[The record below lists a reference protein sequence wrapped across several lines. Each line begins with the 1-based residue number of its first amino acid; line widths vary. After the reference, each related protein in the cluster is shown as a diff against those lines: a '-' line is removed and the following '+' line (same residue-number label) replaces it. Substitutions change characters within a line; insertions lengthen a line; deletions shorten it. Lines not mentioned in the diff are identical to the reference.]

1 MACFFMGKCYIVS
14 KHKLGAEKMKVGFI
28 GLGTMGFPMTE
39 NLLKAGYEVW
49 VFSRSR
55 GPIEAAVQLGA
66 HEAKNAKSVA
76 EKVDIALTCLPMPDT
91 VEQIYFGE
99 EGLLA
104 GAHEGLILIDH
115 STVSPEL
122 NQRIAKAAWEKG
134 IDFLDAPVSGG
145 PMGAKAGT
153 LTIMCGGNEETFKR
167 ALPVFQAMGKNIFH
181 VGPVGSGSVAKLV
194 NNLLVGIHTVAL
206 SEAFLLGTK
215 AGVDPHI
222 LHEIIKVSTG
232 HSYMIDRTIDL
243 IQDRDFVQR
252 FSINLLYKDMKLA
265 SSLAEQLKVP
275 NQLGKLSEHIV
286 GMAQAAGHGSEDV
299 AAVICPL
306 EKLAGVEVRRRQ

>member
-1 MACFFMGKCYIVS
+1 M
-14 KHKLGAEKMKVGFI
+14 MKVGFI

-39 NLLKAGYEVW
+39 NLLKAGHEVW
-49 VFSRSR
+49 VLSRSR
-55 GPIEAAVQLGA
+55 GPIDAAIQLGA
-66 HEAKNAKSVA
+66 HEAASAKELA
-76 EKVDIALTCLPMPDT
+76 EKVDFALTCLPMPDT

-99 EGLLA
+99 NGLLA
-104 GAHEGLILIDH
+104 GAHEGLILVDH

-122 NQRIAKAAWEKG
+122 NKKIAEAAWARG

-145 PMGAKAGT
+145 PMGAKAAR
-153 LTIMCGGNEETFKR
+153 LTIMCGGKEETFKR

-181 VGPVGSGSVAKLV
+181 VGPIGSGSVAKLV
-194 NNLLVGIHTVAL
+194 NNLLVGVHTAAL

-215 AGVDPHI
+215 AGVDPHVLHQI
-222 LHEIIKVSTG
+222 LKVSTG

-265 SSLAEQLKVP
+265 TAMAEELEVP
-275 NQLGKLSEHIV
+275 IQLGKLSEQIV
-286 GMAQAAGHGSEDV
+286 GMAQAAGHGNEDV
-299 AAVICPL
+299 AAVIRPL
-306 EKLAGVEVRRRQ
+306 ERLAGVEVRRRG